1 MLPQAFVGPAAGV
14 LVDRWNLK
22 RTMIGSDLIRALLVM
37 GFIFSTQ
44 LWQIYATLILLSAVS
59 SFFQPAQ
66 SIAIRCIVPKE
77 GLMGANALMMQVFQL
92 TSISQPLSRRTAHQ
106 QTG

>member
-14 LVDRWNLK
+14 FVDRWNLK

-66 SIAIRCIVPKE
+66 SIAIRCIVPK
-77 GLMGANALMMQVFQL
+77 V
-92 TSISQPLSRRTAHQ
+92 PLPWSAKP
-106 QTG
+106 G